1 MFSQRVDLGRP
12 VIDAT
17 GLAGNFDF
25 LLEFTPES
33 RGPTPPGVNVTPID
47 QDGPTFEEAL
57 RDQLGLKMESR
68 KSLMDIVV
76 VDHVEHS
83 SEN

>member
-1 MFSQRVDLGRP
+1 M
-12 VIDAT
+12 IDAT
-17 GLAGNFDF
+17 GLTETFDF

-33 RGPTPPGVNVTPID
+33 QGLNAPPDP
-47 QDGPTFEEAL
+47 DGPTFEQAL

-68 KSLMDIVV
+68 RSSMEVMV
-76 VDHVEHS
+76 VDHLEHL